1 MLALDKVSKFYGGR
15 TIFESVSW
23 AMADDARVG
32 LVGLNG
38 AGKTTLLRMIAEV
51 IAPDAGRIARPQ
63 RSSVGYLPQDAP
75 EMGGRP
81 VLEETL
87 SALSEMQAHDRRR
100 VELEEVLATHHS
112 GPDHDAALAELGDVL
127 SELERHGFYEADSR
141 AKAVLFGL
149 GFSETDLA
157 RDVAEFSGGIRMRIA
172 LAKLLVRRPEFLMLD
187 EPTNHLDLE
196 ARNWLEDY
204 LANYPGGIIL
214 VSHDR
219 YFLDRVTDR
228 TVEVSRG
235 RLVEYQGGYSAYL
248 VERERR
254 HELEQAAYENQRAE
268 IEHME
273 TFISRF
279 RYQASKAKLV
289 QSRIKQLEKIERL
302 EPPAGSEKSPA
313 IHFPQCE
320 RGGRRVFELRGAVKR
335 YGDITVYD
343 GVDLTIE
350 RGARIALVG
359 PNGAGKSTMM
369 KLLAGIE
376 PMTAGQR
383 MVGAGVEIGYFAQN
397 LAESLDYGKTALKEL
412 SDAAEGMTTGE
423 IRGLLGAMLF
433 SGDDALK
440 PAGVLS
446 GGERARLAL
455 AKVLA
460 HRNNCLLLD
469 EPTNNLDI
477 VAKDTLLEALRRFPG
492 TVVIVSHD
500 RYLLNELAT
509 EVIEVGQGHAT
520 RYLGNYDYYLAKKA
534 AAESAALAANGA
546 AARAA
551 ASTAAAGADRR
562 TPRRRRRRGVRR
574 VRQRLPQRR
583 SHCRR
588 RSRRQRH
595 VRHCGRT
602 RRWRSARGGA
612 VRSRQSRGGRRR
624 RARQRSKAAPR
635 ARTARPPAPDARG
648 RYRAQGDRAR
658 RARRADERSQLLP
671 ATHRREGTHRR
682 LRTARRRNRAA
693 VRRADEPRR
702 RRGAVGLVAQATAM
716 RAGLK
721 PARMAVASCS
731 G

>member
-63 RSSVGYLPQDAP
+63 RSAVGYLPQDAP

-87 SALSEMQAHDRRR
+87 SALSEMLEFDRRR
-100 VELEEVLATHHS
+100 VELEELLATHHS
-112 GPDHDAALAELGDVL
+112 GPEHDAALAELGDVL

-149 GFSETDLA
+149 GFTEADLA

-204 LANYPGGIIL
+204 LSGYPGGIIL

-228 TVEVSRG
+228 TLEVSRG
-235 RLVEYQGGYSAYL
+235 RLVEYHGGYSTYL
-248 VERERR
+248 VEREQR
-254 HELEQAAYENQRAE
+254 HQAELAAYQNQRTE

-289 QSRIKQLEKIERL
+289 QSRVKQLEKIERL
-302 EPPAGSEKSPA
+302 EPPAGTEKPPA
-313 IHFPQCE
+313 IRFPQCE
-320 RGGRRVFELRGAVKR
+320 RGARRVFELRGAVKR

-343 GVDLTIE
+343 GVDLVIE

-376 PMTAGQR
+376 PLTNGAR
-383 MVGAGVEIGYFAQN
+383 SVGAGVEIGYFAQN
-397 LAESLDYGKTALKEL
+397 LAESLDYSKTALAEV

-440 PAGVLS
+440 TAGVLS

-509 EVIEVGQGHAT
+509 EVIDVGRGHAT

-534 AAESAALAANGA
+534 TAEAAATAANVA
-546 AARAA
+546 AARAV
-551 ASTAAAGADRR
+551 ASAAAAGRAAGMRAA
-562 TPRRRRRRGVRR
+562 RGAH
-574 VRQRLPQRR
+574 PGASDGR
-583 SHCRR
+583 SGHDAPVGINE
-588 RSRRQRH
+588 RSRNGEHPGNGARPNGERPGAPRDAAPYIHGKAAADGAASPQSE
-595 VRHCGRT
+595 VKE
-602 RRWRSARGGA
+602 RRERE
-612 VRSRQSRGGRRR
+612 R
-624 RARQRSKAAPR
+624 RARLRQALEGDIGRKETERAALGEQMNDPNFYLQRTDARELIVAYERLGGEIERLYEELMSLDGGAAP
-635 ARTARPPAPDARG
+635 
-648 RYRAQGDRAR
+648 
-658 RARRADERSQLLP
+658 
-671 ATHRREGTHRR
+671 
-682 LRTARRRNRAA
+682 
-693 VRRADEPRR
+693 
-702 RRGAVGLVAQATAM
+702 
-716 RAGLK
+716 
-721 PARMAVASCS
+721 S
-731 G
+731 GS

>member
-15 TIFESVSW
+15 TIFENVSW
-23 AMADDARVG
+23 AMTDDARVG

-75 EMGGRP
+75 EMGGRSA
-81 VLEETL
+81 LEETL
-87 SALSEMQAHDRRR
+87 SALSEMLEFDRRR
-100 VELEEVLATHHS
+100 VELEEVLAEHHS
-112 GPDHDAALAELGDVL
+112 GPGHDAALAELGDVL

-149 GFSETDLA
+149 GFSEADLA

-204 LANYPGGIIL
+204 LSNYPGGIIL

-228 TVEVSRG
+228 TLEVSRG

-248 VERERR
+248 VEREQR
-254 HELEQAAYENQRAE
+254 HALELAAYENQRAE

-273 TFISRF
+273 AFISRF

-289 QSRIKQLEKIERL
+289 QSRIKQLEKIDRL
-302 EPPAGSEKSPA
+302 APPAGSQAPPA
-313 IHFPQCE
+313 IRFPQCE
-320 RGGRRVFELRGAVKR
+320 RGGRQVFALRGAVKR
-335 YGDITVYD
+335 YGELTVYD
-343 GVDLTIE
+343 GIDLTIE

-383 MVGAGVEIGYFAQN
+383 TVGAGVEIGYFAQN
-397 LAESLDYGKTALKEL
+397 LAESLDYSKTALQEL
-412 SDAAEGMTTGE
+412 SDAADGMTTGE
-423 IRGLLGAMLF
+423 VRGLLGAMLF

-534 AAESAALAANGA
+534 AAEAAAIAANNA
-546 AARAA
+546 SARAA
-551 ASTAAAGADRR
+551 ASAAAAVPAAPGARASNGAPSANGASAGNGGRAANGGRTVGRQHATAPSAPGKAGAD
-562 TPRRRRRRGVRR
+562 GAAAHENEIK
-574 VRQRLPQRR
+574 QRR
-583 SHCRR
+583 ERE
-588 RSRRQRH
+588 
-595 VRHCGRT
+595 
-602 RRWRSARGGA
+602 
-612 VRSRQSRGGRRR
+612 
-624 RARQRSKAAPR
+624 
-635 ARTARPPAPDARG
+635 
-648 RYRAQGDRAR
+648 R
-658 RARRADERSQLLP
+658 RARRRQAL
-671 ATHRREGTHRR
+671 EGDIGRKETE
-682 LRTARRRNRAA
+682 RAA
-693 VRRADEPRR
+693 LGEQMNDPNFYLQRTDAKELIAAYELLGGEIERLYEELMSLD
-702 RRGAVGLVAQATAM
+702 GAGA
-716 RAGLK
+716 
-721 PARMAVASCS
+721 PS
-731 G
+731 GS

>member
-15 TIFESVSW
+15 AIFEQVSW
-23 AMADDARVG
+23 SMPDDARVG

-51 IAPDAGRIARPQ
+51 TPIDAGRIARPQ

-75 EMGGRP
+75 EMGGRS

-87 SALSEMQAHDRRR
+87 SGLSEMLELDRRR
-100 VELEEVLATHHS
+100 VELEGILATHHS
-112 GPDHDAALAELGDVL
+112 GPEHDSALAEYGDVL

-149 GFSETDLA
+149 GFSEADLT
-157 RDVAEFSGGIRMRIA
+157 RDVSEFSGGIRMRIA
-172 LAKLLVRRPEFLMLD
+172 LARLLVRQPEFLMLD

-204 LANYPGGIIL
+204 LSHYPGGIIL

-219 YFLDRVTDR
+219 YFLDQVTDR
-228 TVEVSRG
+228 TLEVSRG
-235 RLVEYQGGYSAYL
+235 RLIEYSGGYSAYL

-254 HELEQAAYENQRAE
+254 YESELAAYENQRAE
-268 IEHME
+268 IGHME
-273 TFISRF
+273 AFISRF

-302 EPPAGSEKSPA
+302 EAPAGSERPPA
-313 IHFPQCE
+313 IRFPDCD
-320 RGGRRVFELRGAVKR
+320 RGGRRVFELRGAVKK
-335 YGDITVYD
+335 YGELTVYD
-343 GVDLTIE
+343 GVDLSIE

-376 PMTAGQR
+376 ELTAGIR
-383 MVGAGVEIGYFAQN
+383 LVGTGVEVGYFAQN
-397 LAESLDYGKTALKEL
+397 LAESLNYGKTALQEL
-412 SDAAEGMTTGE
+412 SDSAEGMTTAE

-440 PAGVLS
+440 RVGVLS

-455 AKVLA
+455 AKVIA

-492 TVVIVSHD
+492 TVIIVSHD

-509 EVIEVGQGHAT
+509 ETIEVGQGHAT

-534 AAESAALAANGA
+534 AEEDAADVPDGKN
-546 AARAA
+546 
-551 ASTAAAGADRR
+551 
-562 TPRRRRRRGVRR
+562 
-574 VRQRLPQRR
+574 
-583 SHCRR
+583 
-588 RSRRQRH
+588 
-595 VRHCGRT
+595 
-602 RRWRSARGGA
+602 GGA
-612 VRSRQSRGGRRR
+612 VVRASTGADTVSPSPRNGTHPDKGEGARKATASSEQGRSAGAIETRREESKRRR
-624 RARQRSKAAPR
+624 ERD
-635 ARTARPPAPDARG
+635 T
-648 RYRAQGDRAR
+648 RAR
-658 RARRADERSQLLP
+658 RREALEGDIARKENERATIGEQMNDANFYLQRPDANELIAGYERLG
-671 ATHRREGTHRR
+671 REIESMYQE
-682 LRTARRRNRAA
+682 LMNL
-693 VRRADEPRR
+693 D
-702 RRGAVGLVAQATAM
+702 GAS
-716 RAGLK
+716 
-721 PARMAVASCS
+721 PSDS
-731 G
+731 

>member
-15 TIFESVSW
+15 TIFEGVSW

-51 IAPDAGRIARPQ
+51 IPPDAGRIARPQ

-87 SALSEMQAHDRRR
+87 SALSEMLEFDRRR
-100 VELEEVLATHHS
+100 VELEEILAKHHS
-112 GPDHDAALAELGDVL
+112 GPEHEAAMAEFGDVL

-204 LANYPGGIIL
+204 LSNYPGGIIL

-235 RLVEYQGGYSAYL
+235 RLVEYRGGYSAYL
-248 VERERR
+248 VEREQRR
-254 HELEQAAYENQRAE
+254 QLEQAAYENQRAE

-273 TFISRF
+273 AFISRF

-289 QSRIKQLEKIERL
+289 QSRIKQLDKIERL

-320 RGGRRVFELRGAVKR
+320 RGARRVFELRGAVKR
-335 YGDITVYD
+335 YGDITVYG

-369 KLLAGIE
+369 KLLAEIE

-383 MVGAGVEIGYFAQN
+383 IVGAGVEIGYFAQN
-397 LAESLDYGKTALKEL
+397 LAESLDYGKTALQEL

-423 IRGLLGAMLF
+423 VRGLLGAMLF

-440 PAGVLS
+440 SAGVLS

-477 VAKDTLLEALRRFPG
+477 IAKDILLEALRRFPG

-509 EVIEVGQGHAT
+509 EVIEVGKGHAT

-534 AAESAALAANGA
+534 AAESAAIVANGA

-551 ASTAAAGADRR
+551 AAVSTATSAGATRSAGLRSTSGAEPSTRTANGGRTGNGASAGNGASDGAQRAASSSAGKAGADGAAAYDNGTKQRR
-562 TPRRRRRRGVRR
+562 ERERR
-574 VRQRLPQRR
+574 VR
-583 SHCRR
+583 
-588 RSRRQRH
+588 RRQTLEGDIASKETERAAL
-595 VRHCGRT
+595 GEQMNDPNFYLQRT
-602 RRWRSARGGA
+602 
-612 VRSRQSRGGRRR
+612 
-624 RARQRSKAAPR
+624 
-635 ARTARPPAPDARG
+635 DARELIAT
-648 RYRAQGDRAR
+648 Y
-658 RARRADERSQLLP
+658 ERLGGEIERLYEELMSLD
-671 ATHRREGTHRR
+671 GT
-682 LRTARRRNRAA
+682 
-693 VRRADEPRR
+693 
-702 RRGAVGLVAQATAM
+702 VA
-716 RAGLK
+716 
-721 PARMAVASCS
+721 PS
-731 G
+731 GW

>member
-1 MLALDKVSKFYGGR
+1 
-15 TIFESVSW
+15 
-23 AMADDARVG
+23 
-32 LVGLNG
+32 
-38 AGKTTLLRMIAEV
+38 
-51 IAPDAGRIARPQ
+51 
-63 RSSVGYLPQDAP
+63 
-75 EMGGRP
+75 
-81 VLEETL
+81 
-87 SALSEMQAHDRRR
+87 
-100 VELEEVLATHHS
+100 
-112 GPDHDAALAELGDVL
+112 
-127 SELERHGFYEADSR
+127 
-141 AKAVLFGL
+141 
-149 GFSETDLA
+149 
-157 RDVAEFSGGIRMRIA
+157 
-172 LAKLLVRRPEFLMLD
+172 LVRRPEFLMLD

-204 LANYPGGIIL
+204 LSNYPGGIIL

-228 TVEVSRG
+228 TLEVSRG

-248 VERERR
+248 VEREQRR
-254 HELEQAAYENQRAE
+254 ELEMAAYQNQRAE

-302 EPPAGSEKSPA
+302 EPPPGSETPPA
-313 IHFPQCE
+313 IRFPQCE
-320 RGGRRVFELRGAVKR
+320 RGGRQVFDLRGAVKR
-335 YGDITVYD
+335 YGELTVYD
-343 GVDLTIE
+343 GIDLAIE

-376 PMTAGQR
+376 PMTAGR
-383 MVGAGVEIGYFAQN
+383 RTVGAGVEIGYFAQN
-397 LAESLDYGKTALKEL
+397 LAESLDYSKTALKEL

-440 PAGVLS
+440 PVGVLS

-500 RYLLNELAT
+500 RHLLNELAT

-534 AAESAALAANGA
+534 AAESATTAANNA
-546 AARAA
+546 NARAA
-551 ASTAAAGADRR
+551 AAAAAEPAAGLRAARGAEPGAPGARVSNGARSANGASAANGGPAVGAQRAAAPSAPGKAGAD
-562 TPRRRRRRGVRR
+562 GAAAHEHEV
-574 VRQRLPQRR
+574 QQRR
-583 SHCRR
+583 ERE
-588 RSRRQRH
+588 
-595 VRHCGRT
+595 
-602 RRWRSARGGA
+602 
-612 VRSRQSRGGRRR
+612 
-624 RARQRSKAAPR
+624 
-635 ARTARPPAPDARG
+635 
-648 RYRAQGDRAR
+648 R
-658 RARRADERSQLLP
+658 RARRRQAL
-671 ATHRREGTHRR
+671 EGDIGRKETE
-682 LRTARRRNRAA
+682 RAA
-693 VRRADEPRR
+693 LGEQMNDPNFYLQRTDAKELIASYERLGSEIEHLYEELMSLD
-702 RRGAVGLVAQATAM
+702 GALA
-716 RAGLK
+716 
-721 PARMAVASCS
+721 PS
-731 G
+731 GS